1 MPAEVANAEEH
12 VLEVTNGLAAE
23 FSETISKPIV
33 SRTVLEARRDLEGQI
48 VPEALGEMLHHLARH
63 RLTTL
68 RAARKSLARSM
79 RGS

>member
-12 VLEVTNGLAAE
+12 VLEVTNRLAAE
-23 FSETISKPIV
+23 FNGLISKPMV

-48 VPEALGEMLHHLARH
+48 VAEALGEMLHHLARH

-68 RAARKSLARSM
+68 CADRKSVAHRPV
-79 RGS
+79 